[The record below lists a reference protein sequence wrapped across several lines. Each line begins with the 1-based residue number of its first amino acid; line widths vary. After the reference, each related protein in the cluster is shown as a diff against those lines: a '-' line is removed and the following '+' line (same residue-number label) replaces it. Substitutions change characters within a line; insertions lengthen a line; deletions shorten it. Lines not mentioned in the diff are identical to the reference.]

1 MGWIKGTLKIQ
12 INYKKERS
20 FVILEI
26 LLFWNLNNNN
36 SIQLGSKFDNIR

>member
-26 LLFWNLNNNN
+26 RLNN

>member
-12 INYKKERS
+12 INYKEERS

-26 LLFWNLNNNN
+26 RLNN

>member
-1 MGWIKGTLKIQ
+1 MGWIKGTLKIR

-26 LLFWNLNNNN
+26 RLNN

>member
-26 LLFWNLNNNN
+26 RLNNNN

>member
-1 MGWIKGTLKIQ
+1 MEWIKGTSKIQ

-26 LLFWNLNNNN
+26 RLNN

>member
-1 MGWIKGTLKIQ
+1 MEWIKGTSKIQ

-26 LLFWNLNNNN
+26 RLNNNN